1 MSATGSRDL
10 PREIRKALGNP
21 VLKEALTH
29 AVTRTNALRRQVI
42 ARFPG
47 FEAARDEARAIKER
61 AIAELPEHLK
71 VLEAKIEA
79 QGGHV
84 HHAEDGAAACRIV
97 SEIAKRHG
105 ARRIVKVKSMTTEE
119 IDLNSALEGA
129 GLSVRET
136 DLGEYIIQITGDR
149 PSHITAPIIHKSVEE
164 VRYAFIE
171 SLGTSDVPHEPE
183 ELTQLARRVLRD
195 DFLAAD
201 MGISGANFVLADTGT
216 VVVVTNEGN
225 GRLTTQLPPVH
236 VAIAGIDKVLPSA
249 RDLLPFLQLLPRSA
263 TGQLLT
269 TYLSF
274 ISGPGWAGSPF
285 VTGRRRH
292 FHLVLLDNGRAQMRE
307 DETLREALYCIRC
320 GACMTVCPP
329 YQALG
334 GHVYGG
340 HTYHSGIG
348 NAWEAGTRGLDEA
361 AEFNDLCTTCSRCQD
376 VCPVHIDIPWM
387 NAVLRDR
394 IAADRRPQ
402 RGIVEER
409 ALSGLLPDAE
419 DHGLKLRSRFF
430 GNPLRVYQAASA
442 WAPLSSWMAP
452 LWPSRLLMRWLVGL
466 DRRRHLPLPSR
477 IRLAD
482 WHRERGGTVLQT
494 RNEAEAFAPDA
505 ERGPGVEDTAD
516 LERMPVVL
524 VADCHMD
531 YLDVEVGK
539 AAVSALGKLGFE
551 VALVAGQCCGR
562 AALSQGMLGTAREQ
576 ARGLQGVLGPLVAA
590 GLPVIGVEPSCLA
603 ALVDE
608 HPRLMGDDAE
618 SEPRRGGAELGDAE
632 TEHRVAGSCRE
643 LLGFIDEIVKQ
654 RGAEV
659 FFRDDEIEP
668 IVAILHGHC
677 QQKTMG
683 WLEPA
688 VSLLGK
694 VPGLEV
700 RVTTAEC
707 CGMAGSFGFK
717 ADFADVSIELGNRLL
732 QEIDSLRAEPGRNG
746 AGSDEAES
754 GGAGQGAP
762 PRFEILA
769 SGTSCRSQIGDL
781 SQNRARHPIEL
792 IVERLR

>member
-1 MSATGSRDL
+1 MSARGQRDL
-10 PREIRKALGNP
+10 PREIKKALGNP
-21 VLKEALTH
+21 VLKQALTH
-29 AVTRTNALRRQVI
+29 AVTRTNAVRRQVI
-42 ARFPG
+42 AKFPG
-47 FEAARDEARAIKER
+47 FERARDEARAIKER
-61 AIAELPEHLK
+61 AIEKLPEHLQ
-71 VLEAKIEA
+71 VLEAKIRA

-84 HHAEDGAAACRIV
+84 YHAADGAAAGRIV
-97 SEIAKRHG
+97 TDIAKRHG
-105 ARRIVKVKSMTTEE
+105 CRRIVKVKSMTSEE
-119 IDLNSALEGA
+119 IDLNAALENA
-129 GLSVRET
+129 GLAVRET
-136 DLGEYIIQITGDR
+136 DLGEYIIQLTGDR

-274 ISGPGWAGSPF
+274 ISGPGWTGSPF
-285 VTGRRRH
+285 VEGKQRQ
-292 FHLVLLDNGRAQMRE
+292 FHLILLDNGRAEMRD

-361 AEFNDLCTTCSRCQD
+361 AEFNDLCTTCSRCQE
-376 VCPVHIDIPWM
+376 VCPLHIDIPLM
-387 NAVLRDR
+387 NVVLRDR
-394 IAADRRPQ
+394 IAAEQRPRQ
-402 RGIVEER
+402 GFVEGR
-409 ALSGLLPDAE
+409 ALSRFLPDGE
-419 DHGLKLRSRFF
+419 THGLELRSRFF
-430 GNPLRVYQAASA
+430 GNPLRVYRMASA
-442 WAPLSSWMAP
+442 WAPLSTALAR
-452 LWPSRLLMRWLVGL
+452 LWPSRWFMSWAVGL
-466 DRRRHLPLPSR
+466 DRRRKLPLPGRS
-477 IRLAD
+477 RLAD

-494 RNEAEAFAPDA
+494 RAEAEALTPD
-505 ERGPGVEDTAD
+505 PG
-516 LERMPVVL
+516 RSPVIL

-531 YLDVEVGK
+531 YLDVDVGK
-539 AAVSALGKLGFE
+539 ASILVLEKLGFD
-551 VALVAGQCCGR
+551 VLLVAGHCCGR
-562 AALSQGMLGTAREQ
+562 AALSQGMLGTARQQ
-576 ARGLQGVLGPLVAA
+576 AAGLHGVLGPLVGA
-590 GLPVIGVEPSCLA
+590 GFQVIGVEPSCLA

-608 HPRLMGDDAE
+608 HPRLGSGDETVE
-618 SEPRRGGAELGDAE
+618 S
-632 TEHRVAGSCRE
+632 RVAGSCRE
-643 LLGFIDEIVKQ
+643 LLGYLDELFEQ
-654 RGAEV
+654 RGTGIFLGE
-659 FFRDDEIEP
+659 EECEP
-668 IVAILHGHC
+668 VVAILHGHC

-688 VSLLGK
+688 QSLFGK
-694 VPGLEV
+694 VPGVEV

-732 QEIDSLRAEPGRNG
+732 QEIDTLGAEPGLG
-746 AGSDEAES
+746 EAEREVVVS
-754 GGAGQGAP
+754 GGTAPGAP
-762 PRFEILA
+762 RRVEILS
-769 SGTSCRSQIGDL
+769 SGTSCRSQIDDL
-781 SQNRARHPIEL
+781 SRNRARHPVEL
-792 IVERLR
+792 VGERLR

>member
-1 MSATGSRDL
+1 MSARGPRDL
-10 PREIRKALGNP
+10 PREIKKALGNP

-29 AVTRTNALRRQVI
+29 AVTHTNALRRQVI
-42 ARFPG
+42 SRFPG

-61 AIAELPEHLK
+61 AIAELPEHLG
-71 VLEAKIEA
+71 VLEAKVVA

-84 HHAEDGAAACRIV
+84 HHAEDAAAAGRIV
-97 SEIAKRHG
+97 SEIAKQHG
-105 ARRIVKVKSMTTEE
+105 VRRVVKVKSMTSEE
-119 IDLNSALEGA
+119 IDLNSALEEA
-129 GLSVRET
+129 GLAVRET

-149 PSHITAPIIHKSVEE
+149 PSHITAPIIHKSVQE
-164 VRYAFIE
+164 VRFAFMD

-183 ELTQLARRVLRD
+183 ELTQLARRILRD

-249 RDLLPFLQLLPRSA
+249 RDLLPFIQLLPRSA

-274 ISGPGWAGSPF
+274 ISGPGWAQSPF
-285 VTGRRRH
+285 VAGKRRE
-292 FHLVLLDNGRAQMRE
+292 FHLVLLDNGRTQMRD

-387 NAVLRDR
+387 NAVIRDR
-394 IAADRRPQ
+394 VAAASRPQ
-402 RGIVEER
+402 RGILEER

-430 GNPLRVYQAASA
+430 GNPLRVYQTASA
-442 WAPLSSWMAP
+442 WAPLSTWVAP
-452 LWPSRLLMRWLVGL
+452 LWPSRLLMSWLVGL
-466 DRRRHLPLPSR
+466 DRRRRLPLPGR
-477 IRLAD
+477 TRLAD
-482 WHRERGGTVLQT
+482 WHREQGGTVLQT
-494 RNEAEAFAPDA
+494 RTEAQAFTPDLD
-505 ERGPGVEDTAD
+505 RNP
-516 LERMPVVL
+516 LVL

-531 YLDVEVGK
+531 YLDVDVGK
-539 AAVSALGKLGFE
+539 AAVTALEKLGFE

-576 ARGLQGVLGPLVAA
+576 ATGLHRVLEPLAVA

-608 HPRLMGDDAE
+608 HPRLINSDVPAE
-618 SEPRRGGAELGDAE
+618 PGLAP
-632 TEHRVAGSCRE
+632 SCRE
-643 LLGFIDEIVKQ
+643 LLGFIDEVVQQ
-654 RGAEV
+654 RGAGV
-659 FFRDDEIEP
+659 FLRDDESEP

-694 VPGLEV
+694 VPGIEV

-717 ADFADVSIELGNRLL
+717 ADFAAVSIELGNRLL
-732 QEIDSLRAEPGRNG
+732 DEIDSLRADPGRSRASG
-746 AGSDEAES
+746 LEAES
-754 GGAGQGAP
+754 VDVGQEVS
-762 PRFEILA
+762 PRVEILA

-781 SQNRARHPIEL
+781 SQSQARHPIEL

>member
-1 MSATGSRDL
+1 MSARGPRDL
-10 PREIRKALGNP
+10 PREIKKALGNP

-47 FEAARDEARAIKER
+47 FEAARDDARDIKER

-84 HHAEDGAAACRIV
+84 HHAEDAAAAGRIV
-97 SEIAKRHG
+97 SEIAKQRG
-105 ARRIVKVKSMTTEE
+105 ARRVVKVKSMTSEE
-119 IDLNSALEGA
+119 IDLNSALEEA

-164 VRYAFIE
+164 VRYAFMD
-171 SLGTSDVPHEPE
+171 SLGTSDVPREPE

-201 MGISGANFVLADTGT
+201 MGVSGANFVLADTGT

-236 VAIAGIDKVLPSA
+236 VAIAGIDKVLPRA
-249 RDLLPFLQLLPRSA
+249 RDLQPFLQLLPRSA

-269 TYLSF
+269 TYVSF
-274 ISGPGWAGSPF
+274 ISGPGWAASPF
-285 VTGRRRH
+285 VAGKKRH
-292 FHLVLLDNGRAQMRE
+292 FHLVLLDNGRMQMRD

-361 AEFNDLCTTCSRCQD
+361 AEFNDLCTTCSRCRD

-387 NAVLRDR
+387 NAVLRGR
-394 IAADRRPQ
+394 VAAASRPR
-402 RGIVEER
+402 RGIVAER
-409 ALSGLLPDAE
+409 VLGKLLPDAE

-430 GNPLRVYQAASA
+430 GNPLRVYRAARA
-442 WAPLSSWMAP
+442 WAPLSSWVARM
-452 LWPSRLLMRWLVGL
+452 WPSRLLMRWLVGL
-466 DRRRHLPLPSR
+466 DARRRLPLPSR
-477 IRLAD
+477 SRLAT
-482 WHRERGGTVLQT
+482 WHRQHGGTVVQT
-494 RNEAEAFAPDA
+494 RAEAEAFVPVS
-505 ERGPGVEDTAD
+505 ERLP
-516 LERMPVVL
+516 LVL
-524 VADCHMD
+524 IADCHLD
-531 YLDVEVGK
+531 YLDVDAGK
-539 AAVSALGKLGFE
+539 AAITALEKLGFE
-551 VALVAGQCCGR
+551 VAVVAGQCCGR
-562 AALSQGMLGTAREQ
+562 ASLSQGMMGTAREQ
-576 ARGLQGVLGPLVAA
+576 AAGLQRVLEPLVAH

-608 HPRLMGDDAE
+608 HPRLARDGDETMLRPGAL
-618 SEPRRGGAELGDAE
+618 EPKGPEAGQ
-632 TEHRVAGSCRE
+632 HVASSYHE
-643 LLGFIDEIVKQ
+643 LLGFIDEIARQ
-654 RGAEV
+654 RGAEI
-659 FFRDDEIEP
+659 FLREDEIEP
-668 IVAILHGHC
+668 VTAILHGHC

-688 VSLLGK
+688 VSLLGR
-694 VPGLEV
+694 VPGIEV
-700 RVTTAEC
+700 HVTTAEC

-717 ADFADVSIELGNRLL
+717 ADFADVSIELGRRLL
-732 QEIDSLRAEPGRNG
+732 QEIDTLRDQAGRVG
-746 AGSDEAES
+746 ASEDRAMWGEV
-754 GGAGQGAP
+754 GQAASP
-762 PRFEILA
+762 HVAILA
-769 SGTSCRSQIGDL
+769 SGTSCRSQIDDL

-792 IVERLR
+792 IVGRLR

>member
-1 MSATGSRDL
+1 MSARGTRDL
-10 PREIRKALGNP
+10 PQEIRKALGNP
-21 VLKEALTH
+21 VLKAALTH

-47 FEAARDEARAIKER
+47 FERARDDARAIKER
-61 AIAELPEHLK
+61 AIEELPEHLK

-79 QGGHV
+79 QGGQV
-84 HHAEDGAAACRIV
+84 HHAEDGAAAGRIV
-97 SEIAKRHG
+97 SEIAEQHG
-105 ARRIVKVKSMTTEE
+105 VRRIVKVKSMTSEE
-119 IDLNSALEGA
+119 IDLNAALEEE

-201 MGISGANFVLADTGT
+201 MGISGANFLLADTGT
-216 VVVVTNEGN
+216 VVVITNEGN

-236 VAIAGIDKVLPSA
+236 VVIAGIDKVLPSA

-274 ISGPGWAGSPF
+274 ISAPGWADSPF
-285 VTGRRRH
+285 VAGKKRH
-292 FHLVLLDNGRAQMRE
+292 FHLVLLDNGRTEMR
-307 DETLREALYCIRC
+307 DDATLREALYCIRC

-361 AEFNDLCTTCSRCQD
+361 AGFNDLCTTCSRCQD

-387 NAVLRDR
+387 NAVLRGR
-394 IAADRRPQ
+394 IAATGRPR

-409 ALSGLLPDAE
+409 SLGKLLPDAE

-430 GNPLRVYQAASA
+430 GNPLRVYQMASA
-442 WAPLSSWMAP
+442 WAPLSTWIAR
-452 LWPSRLLMRWLVGL
+452 LWPSRLLMRWVVGI
-466 DRRRHLPLPSR
+466 DRRRRLPLPGR
-477 IRLAD
+477 TRLAD
-482 WHRERGGTVLQT
+482 WHRKRGGTVLQA
-494 RNEAEAFAPDA
+494 RSEAEKFAPVA
-505 ERGPGVEDTAD
+505 GRTPGSGDSAD
-516 LERMPVVL
+516 VGGAPLVL

-539 AAVSALGKLGFE
+539 AAVSALEKLGFE

-576 ARGLQGVLGPLVAA
+576 ATGLHGVLEPLVAA

-608 HPRLMGDDAE
+608 HPRLM
-618 SEPRRGGAELGDAE
+618 SGDAVVE
-632 TEHRVAGSCRE
+632 RRVAGSCRE
-643 LLGFIDEIVKQ
+643 LLEFIEEIVKQ

-659 FFRDDEIEP
+659 FLQEDEVEP
-668 IVAILHGHC
+668 IVVILHGHC

-688 VSLLGK
+688 QSLLGK
-694 VPGLEV
+694 VPGIEV

-707 CGMAGSFGFK
+707 CGMAGSFGYK
-717 ADFADVSIELGNRLL
+717 ADFVDVSIELGNRLL
-732 QEIDSLRAEPGRNG
+732 QEIDTLQAEPGR
-746 AGSDEAES
+746 DEAEREEAEP
-754 GGAGQGAP
+754 GGAGQAAP
-762 PRFEILA
+762 PRVEILA

-781 SQNRARHPIEL
+781 SQKRARHPIEF